1 MANNFKNTNGK
12 KDNNKKTFQKKKT
25 VYVKK
30 QLSIAYVDFYAE
42 ALDSLYNL
50 LSEITW
56 DKVSVPVKMSRAD
69 LLGDATAK
77 GSAVIA
83 SVVKFNNDNTFTIS
97 ISEDNAKLLTDKH
110 VMGIKCYKD
119 RNSGE
124 ITYITELN
132 ITDRF
137 ESIDEHFKDIE
148 EAFSDDKDEDVEE
161 PTGDSASEE

>member
-1 MANNFKNTNGK
+1 MANNFKKTNGK
-12 KDNNKKTFQKKKT
+12 KDDNKKTFQKKKT

-30 QLSIAYVDFYAE
+30 QLAVAYADFYAE

-137 ESIDEHFKDIE
+137 ESIDEHYKDIE
-148 EAFSDDKDEDVEE
+148 EAFSDKDEDVEE
-161 PTGDSASEE
+161 SDDNSASEE